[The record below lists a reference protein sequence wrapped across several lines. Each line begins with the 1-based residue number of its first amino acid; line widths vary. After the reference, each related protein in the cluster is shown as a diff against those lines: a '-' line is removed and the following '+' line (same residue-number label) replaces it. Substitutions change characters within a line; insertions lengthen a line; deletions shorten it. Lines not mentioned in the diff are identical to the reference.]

1 MSNVTCLNEPSSI
14 KSTVNVGILLNATY
28 ACTNTHTHAVQHNDQ
43 QTKCAIFFFFSLYA
57 CLWNTKLYKDSS
69 LIFS

>member
-14 KSTVNVGILLNATY
+14 KSIVNVGILLNATY

-43 QTKCAIFFFFSLYA
+43 QTKCAIFFSLVCMLVYGIQS
-57 CLWNTKLYKDSS
+57 CTKTQV
-69 LIFS
+69 